1 MDGQLILVGLIVGGA
16 VFYLARQ
23 TWKTWSGRGGCSK
36 GCGCGEKKPLRT
48 QRLIPAEELTVRMRA
63 EK

>member
-1 MDGQLILVGLIVGGA
+1 MNEQLIVVCLIVSGA
-16 VFYLARQ
+16 VMYLARQ

-36 GCGCGEKKPLRT
+36 GCSCGEKKTSPP
-48 QRLIPAEELTVRMRA
+48 QRLISSTELTVRMRA